1 MKKLKTRLWKIFTL
15 MSTKQQK
22 YSDKEITFISETF
35 EEPIYIY
42 TFSLRMVIMKN
53 VSFLVF
59 LFNNQLKFLI
69 SKIKHNK

>member
-42 TFSLRMVIMKN
+42 FLLKN
-53 VSFLVF
+53 GYNEKCFILSISIQQPTQVL
-59 LFNNQLKFLI
+59 NQQ
-69 SKIKHNK
+69 NKA